1 MNNEYRLA
9 WSAITRDDRGSMQIV
24 VDLQGQDV
32 ALNKYRKFA
41 RRVSFIVVLTI
52 KLSFQRC
59 IFFTKRVTY
68 MATRFL

>member
-1 MNNEYRLA
+1 MIYA
-9 WSAITRDDRGSMQIV
+9 DTII
-24 VDLQGQDV
+24 DLQGQDA

-41 RRVSFIVVLTI
+41 RRVSFMVILRI
-52 KLSFQRC
+52 ELLSFQRC